1 MIRLVLTS
9 FFCLNQLKYG
19 IGVYNTCTHMQ
30 RRCESTY
37 SPSTRM
43 YNHALRHSKL
53 KTHSSSH
60 SVYYARPHCFHPHY
74 SRAYVNSS
82 SIESNTAHPA
92 PLQHVKDRELRLN
105 SDLFSHGL
113 SKAKPVTFRSPLYP
127 YRSYRVC
134 EYGFG
139 HFFRLDRLGDIW
151 SSFISSHASYIPSPF
166 LEIEHARTYK
176 FKHRDDSTY
185 SATADLHVINASNH
199 EGKWFSM
206 NSSRISIFSS
216 EHLSLPIQHFPL
228 RPLKEEERLR
238 SWERPIGWEYLHL
251 HDPSIF
257 PHISSL
263 FNYSRSWMSTHQ
275 NSSIG
280 QDVLSERRRHIPFLS
295 PQNVS
300 HPVYPRGFFPQK
312 TPLAV
317 DYALV
322 YNPTLL
328 QIDFICRD
336 KISELVISFRPG
348 GPNLDDCLVGSVKEP
363 CMSSIVV

>member
-9 FFCLNQLKYG
+9 VFCLNQLKYG
-19 IGVYNTCTHMQ
+19 IGVYNTCTHTQ
-30 RRCESTY
+30 RRCKSAI

-53 KTHSSSH
+53 ETHLSSH
-60 SVYYARPHCFHPHY
+60 SVYYAYPRCFYPRY

-82 SIESNTAHPA
+82 SIESNSAHSA

-105 SDLFSHGL
+105 SDLFSHGFR
-113 SKAKPVTFRSPLYP
+113 KAEPGKFRNPLYP
-127 YRSYRVC
+127 YRPHRVY

-166 LEIEHARTYK
+166 LRINLARTYK
-176 FKHRDDSTY
+176 FKHRDNSTY
-185 SATADLHVINASNH
+185 SATADLHLFSASDH
-199 EGKWFSM
+199 EGKSFSM
-206 NSSRISIFSS
+206 NSLRISIFSG
-216 EHLSLPIQHFPL
+216 EHLSLPIEHFPL
-228 RPLKEEERLR
+228 RPLLEEERPR
-238 SWERPIGWEYLHL
+238 FWERPMGWEYLPV

-257 PHISSL
+257 PHISTL

-275 NSSIG
+275 NSSRG
-280 QDVLSERRRHIPFLS
+280 QNILSDRRQHTPFLFS
-295 PQNVS
+295 NNVS
-300 HPVYPRGFFPQK
+300 HPAYPRGFFPQK

-348 GPNLDDCLVGSVKEP
+348 GPNLDDCLVGRVKEP
-363 CMSSIVV
+363 CMSSIVL

>member
-43 YNHALRHSKL
+43 HNHASRHSNL
-53 KTHSSSH
+53 KTHLSSH
-60 SVYYARPHCFHPHY
+60 SVYCAHPRYFHPRY

-82 SIESNTAHPA
+82 SIESNAAHPA

-113 SKAKPVTFRSPLYP
+113 RKAKPVTFRSPLYP
-127 YRSYRVC
+127 EGSYDVC

-185 SATADLHVINASNH
+185 SATVDLHVIHFRAH
-199 EGKWFSM
+199 KKYFSR
-206 NSSRISIFSS
+206 NSSRISIFSG
-216 EHLSLPIQHFPL
+216 EHLSLPIEHFPL

-238 SWERPIGWEYLHL
+238 SWERPMDWEYLRL

-257 PHISSL
+257 PHISTL

-280 QDVLSERRRHIPFLS
+280 QEVLSERRRHTPFLYS
-295 PQNVS
+295 INVS
-300 HPVYPRGFFPQK
+300 HPAYPLGFFPQK

-336 KISELVISFRPG
+336 KISELVISFRAG
-348 GPNLDDCLVGSVKEP
+348 GPNLDDCLVGRVKEP
-363 CMSSIVV
+363 CLSSIVL